1 MSVLTVCMCK
11 GRTFDASK
19 DFIAALVLDV
29 LTDEMAQMVI
39 GFLVMKMGDS
49 MKNKI
54 YFVALLASF
63 TTVGCSTITQSETQ
77 PLSLTASFQGKAV
90 DPECRLK
97 NDKGSWDAKAPANV
111 TIRKSG
117 EDLEVTCKKEGMPD
131 GLLKA
136 ISRAAGSMFGNI
148 IFGGGIG
155 ALIDHSKG
163 TGYDY
168 PDQLPVKMGE
178 SVVVDKKVAP
188 QTAQQACSP
197 GQQC

>member
-1 MSVLTVCMCK
+1 MKISTYLITL
-11 GRTFDASK
+11 
-19 DFIAALVLDV
+19 AA
-29 LTDEMAQMVI
+29 AI
-39 GFLVMKMGDS
+39 
-49 MKNKI
+49 NC
-54 YFVALLASF
+54 
-63 TTVGCSTITQSETQ
+63 VGCSTITQSESQ
-77 PLSLTASFQGKAV
+77 SLALTATYEGKPV
-90 DPECRLK
+90 DPVCQIK
-97 NDKGSWDAKAPANV
+97 NDKGSLEAKAPSNV
-111 TIRKSG
+111 TVRKSN

-178 SVVVDKKVAP
+178 SVVIDKKTSNQ
-188 QTAQQACSP
+188 QTAQQTCP
-197 GQQC
+197 IGQQC

>member
-1 MSVLTVCMCK
+1 MKPGIRIAVLV
-11 GRTFDASK
+11 
-19 DFIAALVLDV
+19 AA
-29 LTDEMAQMVI
+29 A
-39 GFLVMKMGDS
+39 
-49 MKNKI
+49 NC
-54 YFVALLASF
+54 VA
-63 TTVGCSTITQSETQ
+63 CSTITQSESQ
-77 PLSLTASFQGKAV
+77 SLALTASYEGKPV
-90 DPECRLK
+90 DPTCQIK
-97 NDKGSWDAKAPANV
+97 NDKGTWDSKAPANV
-111 TIRKSG
+111 MVRKSN
-117 EDLEVTCKKEGMPD
+117 EDLEVTCRKEGMPD

-178 SVVVDKKVAP
+178 SVVVDRKNNNQV
-188 QTAQQACSP
+188 AQQPCSP

>member
-1 MSVLTVCMCK
+1 MKISIFTV
-11 GRTFDASK
+11 T
-19 DFIAALVLDV
+19 FIA
-29 LTDEMAQMVI
+29 TI
-39 GFLVMKMGDS
+39 TS
-49 MKNKI
+49 
-54 YFVALLASF
+54 
-63 TTVGCSTITQSETQ
+63 VGCSTITQSEGQ
-77 PLSLTASFQGKAV
+77 SLALTATYEGKPV
-90 DPECRLK
+90 DPTCQLK
-97 NDKGSWDAKAPANV
+97 NDKGSWDSKAPANV
-111 TIRKSG
+111 TVRKSG

-178 SVVVDKKVAP
+178 SVVVDKKP
-188 QTAQQACSP
+188 NNQQTAQQNCPA